1 MDSNRT
7 NMKIIPF
14 RIEASKEEDNFSDV
28 YAFLIQG
35 SKKDAYE
42 TEVDIDSLND
52 LGITDSRCTCPHH
65 TFRQEECKHIKQA
78 KKILIEFGIITELIN
93 KESSDGK

>member
-1 MDSNRT
+1 
-7 NMKIIPF
+7 MKIIPF

-52 LGITDSRCTCPHH
+52 LGITDSRCTCPHY
-65 TFRQEECKHIKQA
+65 TFRQEECEHIKEA
-78 KKILIEFGIITELIN
+78 KKILTEFGIITESIKIASLG
-93 KESSDGK
+93 GKK